1 MAAKK
6 MSLKEQVYT
15 KILMIWLLSVFH
27 PMSSSQRSSL

>member
-15 KILMIWLLSVFH
+15 KIFNDLVVERFH